1 MRILLPPS
9 EAKTT
14 GGRGRPVGSGTLSGP
29 LAEPR
34 RLMLDALATLVDA
47 DPAAAAA
54 ALALPRGVADEALAV
69 NRGVSAS
76 RTTAALR
83 RYAGV
88 VYEGL
93 GFDAMSPQV
102 QRLAARGVLIFS
114 GLWGVLRGDEPVP
127 AYRVPA
133 KAVLPGI
140 GVAGTFWRPR
150 LDEVLP
156 ALLGRDMVVDLRS
169 SDYAAMWRP
178 RAALA
183 ERVIA
188 VRVLS
193 PLPRGGYGVISY
205 NSKLAK
211 GRLAAALLAR
221 EAAGMA
227 CRGADDV
234 VGAWL
239 EAGGRGAEP
248 GTHPGRLDLLSH

>member
-1 MRILLPPS
+1 VRILLPPS

-150 LDEVLP
+150 LDEVVP
-156 ALLGRDMVVDLRS
+156 DLLGGGRTVLVGNLVQNQFTTARDWPFGSAVSIVLMLLVTLLVWAFLRKQT
-169 SDYAAMWRP
+169 
-178 RAALA
+178 
-183 ERVIA
+183 
-188 VRVLS
+188 
-193 PLPRGGYGVISY
+193 G
-205 NSKLAK
+205 
-211 GRLAAALLAR
+211 
-221 EAAGMA
+221 
-227 CRGADDV
+227 DV
-234 VGAWL
+234 V
-239 EAGGRGAEP
+239 
-248 GTHPGRLDLLSH
+248 